1 MLLSPSEYER
11 IMIVGSDGPT
21 FTKLLYIFIYAE
33 KIEKHLNQEIK
44 PEIEPGQ
51 IIRKLR
57 NNQIAL
63 LHHRL

>member
-1 MLLSPSEYER
+1 
-11 IMIVGSDGPT
+11 MIVGSDGPT